1 MAGRAG
7 ALIVLVGTILL
18 AVDARRGAGQM
29 PPQVID
35 REYEIKAA
43 YLYNFGL
50 YVTWPQGAVPNDQ
63 DQFVIGVLGKDPFD
77 ANLDRLAAV
86 KKVGGRKIVVH
97 RFKSMADYKPC
108 HILFISGADAA
119 KGSADERLAEAVR
132 KLKNLPVLLVSDT
145 EGHAGKGAIIS
156 LLIDENRVKFE
167 VNPAVAK
174 QAGLQISS
182 KLLQLGKIVS
192 KT

>member
-1 MAGRAG
+1 MLLLLG
-7 ALIVLVGTILL
+7 AIVLGL
-18 AVDARRGAGQM
+18 DARRAFTQGQV
-29 PPQVID
+29 QVID

-50 YVTWPQGAVPNDQ
+50 YIQWPHGAVPNDQ

-77 ANLDRLAAV
+77 GNLDRLASV
-86 KKVGGRKIVVH
+86 KKVEGRKIVIQ

-108 HILFISGADAA
+108 HILFISRTPANGNNE
-119 KGSADERLAEAVR
+119 SADERLAEAVR
-132 KLKNLPVLLVSDT
+132 KLKNQPVLLVSDT
-145 EGHAGKGAIIS
+145 AGHAGKGAIIN
-156 LLIDENRVKFE
+156 LFIEENRVKFE

-174 QAGLQISS
+174 QAGLQVSS